1 MNLFF
6 KNYKS
11 IFNYFHKNTN
21 NKNIILCGG
30 NTIKKVLFYL
40 SKNFNLKKNRIL
52 LSDERLVKE
61 NSKFRND
68 IYYKKL
74 ILRNLISKK
83 KFIFYK
89 KSAIDKLYLDKFIKT
104 VELNK
109 FQTCLLSLGV
119 NAHLAGIFNFND
131 KLERSYYY
139 SESKKKKPKD
149 RVTISSNKISNCKKI
164 FILVSKKRFKT
175 DLNKFKK
182 INFFKKNKKKI
193 FFLILRN
200 QYKNI

>member
-40 SKNFNLKKNRIL
+40 SKNLNLKKNRIL
-52 LSDERLVKE
+52 LSDERLVKL

-83 KFIFYK
+83 NLF
-89 KSAIDKLYLDKFIKT
+89 FIK
-104 VELNK
+104 
-109 FQTCLLSLGV
+109 
-119 NAHLAGIFNFND
+119 
-131 KLERSYYY
+131 
-139 SESKKKKPKD
+139 
-149 RVTISSNKISNCKKI
+149 RVP
-164 FILVSKKRFKT
+164 
-175 DLNKFKK
+175 
-182 INFFKKNKKKI
+182 
-193 FFLILRN
+193 
-200 QYKNI
+200 